1 MSNEEQVTTATKAH
15 FNPRTFL
22 STIGKG
28 REMVSFGKKSTIFA
42 QGDTTD
48 GLFFIQEGKVQLS
61 VVSEAGKE
69 ATLGILSEGDFF
81 GEGGLAG
88 QLTRMSCAIALTD
101 CVLLHVERKAMM
113 HAMNMQPKLS
123 ALFMKCLLKRNIR
136 IPGRLGRSTLQLQR
150 KAACTSSSVDG
161 ALRQG
166 RRFRNVS
173 AKNLSQE
180 TLAEMVGTT
189 RSRVCFFMNRFR
201 KLGFINYDV
210 GNNLHVHSSLL
221 NIVLHD
227 DDGESA
233 TSPARNHSARQKR
246 VSEPPPEHGRLRDGD
261 RAKRPTLPGVQGART

>member
-1 MSNEEQVTTATKAH
+1 VSNKVTSATKTD
-15 FNPRTFL
+15 FNPRNFL

-28 REMVSFGKKSTIFA
+28 REMVSFEKKSTIFA
-42 QGDTTD
+42 QGDATD

-88 QLTRMSCAIALTD
+88 QLTRMSSATALTD

-113 HAMNMQPKLS
+113 HAMSMQLKLS
-123 ALFMKCLLKRNIR
+123 AMFMKYLLKRNIR
-136 IPGRLGRSTLQLQR
+136 YQDDLVDQLFNSSEKRLARVLLLMAHFGKEGVSEM
-150 KAACTSSSVDG
+150 SVP
-161 ALRQG
+161 R
-166 RRFRNVS
+166 
-173 AKNLSQE
+173 LSQE

-210 GNNLHVHSSLL
+210 GNNLRVHSSLL

-233 TSPARNHSARQKR
+233 TSPARNHTARQKK
-246 VSEPPPEHGRLRDGD
+246 VSEPPPEHGRLLDRD
-261 RAKRPTLPGVQGART
+261 RAKRPTLPGVQRARE